1 MALASNAHFK
11 GKHET
16 PGPLALFP
24 LAARAAPN
32 PPGSG
37 AAGSGGTIDNCPPR
51 PCQPLGWAKRPGP
64 LHRSCWCPR
73 AAHQGSLGP
82 SQSHIQHSGTPPLKP
97 LIPPSSPNLCS
108 ILTTPHE
115 VGWDGDGDGTGRAP
129 PGQGCSGLGTRHCP
143 ALPGESRLPQP
154 PWVLSTAPNPA
165 LFPVV
170 LCATPSVGQSSPWG
184 RCLRALQHLWVPG
197 GGSGARSPVL
207 TGLIGGLSSVLG
219 GPSPR
224 HSSVIIG
231 PSPSS
236 AAAAAAFAL

>member
-97 LIPPSSPNLCS
+97 LIPPP
-108 ILTTPHE
+108 
-115 VGWDGDGDGTGRAP
+115 AP
-129 PGQGCSGLGTRHCP
+129 PTSAASSQLPMRWGGMETGMARRGHLPARGAQGWGPGTARPSLGN
-143 ALPGESRLPQP
+143 PG
-154 PWVLSTAPNPA
+154 
-165 LFPVV
+165 
-170 LCATPSVGQSSPWG
+170 C
-184 RCLRALQHLWVPG
+184 
-197 GGSGARSPVL
+197 
-207 TGLIGGLSSVLG
+207 
-219 GPSPR
+219 PSPL
-224 HSSVIIG
+224 G
-231 PSPSS
+231 C
-236 AAAAAAFAL
+236 